1 MNWNYH
7 STPVQEISHGA
18 FKKAGV
24 RLLIKR
30 EDQNHPFASGNKWW
44 KLKYNIEEAKRENKK
59 LLLTYGGAYSN
70 HIYATAALAREHRLK
85 SIGIIRG
92 EKILPLNCTLA
103 FAESQGM
110 QLHFID
116 REKYRT
122 KDDKNV
128 LKHLEDQ
135 YGDFYRIP
143 EGGTN
148 GLALKGCAEFT
159 QQELSK
165 IEFDY
170 LCLPV
175 GTGGTIAGIIC
186 GFAGQKEIIGVSVLK
201 SGEFLIDEIEKLVK
215 DFSGEAYTN
224 CSLWTSYH
232 HGGYAKATKE
242 LLHFIQQM
250 NEQYNLPLDHVYTGK
265 LFWAAVKE
273 AEKGVF
279 KRGSTVL
286 VLHTGGLQ
294 GMTLSPQ

>member
-1 MNWNYH
+1 MSWNYH

-18 FKKAGV
+18 FRKAGV

-70 HIYATAALAREHRLK
+70 HIYAAAALAREHRLK

-92 EKILPLNCTLA
+92 EKILPLNSTLA

-116 REKYRT
+116 REMYRA

-128 LKHLEDQ
+128 IKHLEDQ

-148 GLALKGCAEFT
+148 GLALKGCVEFT
-159 QQELSK
+159 QRELSK
-165 IEFDY
+165 IEFNY

-186 GFAGQKEIIGVSVLK
+186 GLAGQKKIVGVSVLK
-201 SGEFLIDEIEKLVK
+201 NGEFLNDEVKKMIK
-215 DFSGEAYTN
+215 DFSGELYSN
-224 CSLWTSYH
+224 WSLLTSYH
-232 HGGYAKATKE
+232 HGGYAKSTEA
-242 LLHFIQQM
+242 LLQFIHQM
-250 NEQYNLPLDHVYTGK
+250 NEQHNLPLDHVYTGK
-265 LFWAAVKE
+265 LLWALVKE
-273 AEKGVF
+273 TEAGAF

-286 VLHTGGLQ
+286 AVHTGGLR
-294 GMTLSPQ
+294 GMILHP